1 MKGII
6 FNNFLQY
13 VEQQYG
19 SALLQRTMK
28 KAGSVDNRGS
38 YIETQTY
45 PYEELFQLAGN
56 LAAQTGVTLAR
67 TFEDFGEYLFGNLAR
82 MFSSFFSP
90 DETLFSFLQKLED
103 HIHVE
108 VRKKYPD
115 AKLPSFTFEPI
126 DANNLRMV
134 YTSERAMS
142 DFGIGLIKGAA
153 NWFKRDVFV
162 GKKDLTPDHSGTRVE
177 LIVRILDGE

>member
-6 FNNFLQY
+6 FTNFLTF
-13 VEQQYG
+13 VETTHG
-19 SALLQRTMK
+19 TAILQRTMK
-28 KAGSVDNRGS
+28 KAGGIDKGGV
-38 YIETQTY
+38 YIATQTY

-56 LAAQTGVTLAR
+56 LSAQTGVTLAQ
-67 TFEDFGEYLFGNLAR
+67 TFEDFGEYLFSNLAR
-82 MFSSFFSP
+82 MFSSFFAP

-108 VRKKYPD
+108 VRKRYPD
-115 AKLPSFTFEPI
+115 ANLPSFTFEPI
-126 DANNLRMV
+126 DAQNLRMI
-134 YTSERAMS
+134 YNSERAMS

-153 NWFKRDVFV
+153 TWFNREVFV

-177 LIVRILDGE
+177 LLVRILDGK

>member
-6 FNNFLQY
+6 FNNFLTY
-13 VEQQYG
+13 VEAKHG
-19 SALLQRTMK
+19 EAVLQRTMK
-28 KAGSVDNRGS
+28 KAGSIDKNGS
-38 YIETQTY
+38 YVETQTY
-45 PYEELFQLAGN
+45 PYEAMFQLACN
-56 LAAQTGVTLAR
+56 LSAQTGVTLAQ
-67 TFEDFGEYLFGNLAR
+67 TFEDFGEYLFSNLAR
-82 MFSSFFSP
+82 MFSSFFAP

-115 AKLPSFTFEPI
+115 ASLPSFTFDPI
-126 DANNLRMV
+126 DANNLRMI

-153 NWFKRDVFV
+153 AWFKRDVFV

-177 LIVRILDGE
+177 LLVRILDGQ